1 MSVRTLVACLAL
13 ASTPALAADNYVVDP
28 AHTFPTLEFSHM
40 GISTWRGRFNK
51 TSGKVTLDRAARTG
65 AAEIRVDVTSIDF
78 GLDAMKDF
86 ALTDD
91 WLDPRRNPEM
101 IYKGALVFDGAKPSA
116 VDGKLTLRGVTR
128 PLRLRITNFG
138 CLEHPMLKREVCGA
152 DVEGELNRAD
162 YGMTLYSEGEAG
174 KVRLRISVEAIK
186 ES

>member
-1 MSVRTLVACLAL
+1 MSLRKLIACTALVC
-13 ASTPALAADNYVVDP
+13 TPALADNYVVDP
-28 AHTFPTLEFSHM
+28 MHTFPALEFSHM

-65 AAEIRVDVTSIDF
+65 TAEIRVEVSSIDF

-86 ALTDD
+86 ALTED
-91 WLDPRRNPEM
+91 WLDPKRNPEM
-101 IYKGALVFDGAKPSA
+101 VYKGALVFDGARPAA
-116 VDGKLTLRGVTR
+116 VDGRLTLRGVTR

-162 YGMTLYSEGEAG
+162 FGMTLYSEGEAG